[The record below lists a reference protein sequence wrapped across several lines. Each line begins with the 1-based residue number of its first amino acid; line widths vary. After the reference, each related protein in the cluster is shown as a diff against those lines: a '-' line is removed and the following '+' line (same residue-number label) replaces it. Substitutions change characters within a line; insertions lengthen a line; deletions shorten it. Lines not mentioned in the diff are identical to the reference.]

1 MTEAQNRQ
9 RVFFVSQAARG
20 IRSQYERQVKEIQ
33 GDVLRMGAL
42 VEQSTWLAHQA
53 LFERNVEVVDRL
65 AHQDKQIDL
74 YYRQIEESCLQLIAL
89 QSPVATDLRLIGT
102 LMQLVRDLE
111 RIGDYAED
119 LGEVSMQL
127 FPYPVPPYMDDVE
140 HMSNLTRAMLTM
152 SLAALTN
159 LDAETGLQI
168 KKRDDAVDESYTRIY
183 KTLAQTPHL
192 QGSVEPLLLMML
204 VIRALERM
212 ADHATNIGKR
222 VAYIVTGQR

>member
-1 MTEAQNRQ
+1 
-9 RVFFVSQAARG
+9 VSPTAKV
-20 IRSQYERQVKEIQ
+20 IRSQFDRQVQEIQ

-53 LFERNVEVVDRL
+53 LFERNVDVVDRL
-65 AHQDKQIDL
+65 ARQDKQIDQ
-74 YYRQIEESCLQLIAL
+74 YYRQIEVSCLKLIAL

-119 LGEVSMQL
+119 LGEVSIQL
-127 FPYPVPPYMDDVE
+127 FPYPVPSCMNDVE
-140 HMSNLTRAMLTM
+140 HMSNLTRAMLSM
-152 SLAALTN
+152 SLASLTD
-159 LDAETGLQI
+159 LDAESGLQI
-168 KKRDDAVDESYTRIY
+168 KERDDAVDDSYTRIY
-183 KTLAQTPHL
+183 ETLAQTTPV
-192 QGSVEPLLLMML
+192 QGSVEPLLLIML